1 MRIFFKDFRSFVEF
15 KMTHFDLN
23 KTFIRVRL
31 IIILSYYQTEVV
43 NKLIVSV
50 SIRDIVHS

>member
-43 NKLIVSV
+43 SKLIVSV